1 MLVCDGIE
9 VKVDGGEDE
18 EGASG
23 WMIEEGAGEGWVV
36 KRASG
41 DELWPQPV

>member
-23 WMIEEGAGEGWVV
+23 WMMRRGLARVGW
-36 KRASG
+36 
-41 DELWPQPV
+41 